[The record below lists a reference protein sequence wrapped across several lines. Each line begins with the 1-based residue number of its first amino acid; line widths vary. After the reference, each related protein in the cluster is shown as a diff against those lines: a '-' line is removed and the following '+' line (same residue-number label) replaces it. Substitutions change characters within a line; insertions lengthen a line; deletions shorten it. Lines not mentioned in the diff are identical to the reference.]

1 MKKENLEVR
10 RGQEY
15 LSDDFSRIIS
25 YLRLS
30 LTDRCNL
37 RCHYCVTDAQ
47 EPDAITWL
55 KHEDLFSY
63 EELLKVVRVA
73 VKMGMSKIR
82 LTGGEPLA
90 RRNVMYFIR
99 QLSETDGLND
109 IRITTN
115 GVLLEK
121 YAERLFQIGVRK
133 VNISLDTLKPER
145 FKQITGKDYFERVWR
160 GIEQV
165 LAMGFSTV
173 KLNMVVMRGI
183 NDDELV
189 DFARLSLQRKLQ
201 ARFIE
206 FMPIGS
212 LSRWRKDTFMSSDE
226 IMERIDS
233 LGKLIPLDR
242 NNSDGPA
249 RTFKIGEGAPGTLG
263 FISPM
268 SHHFCQSCNRLRLTS
283 DGKLRPCL
291 LSDKEVDLRKV
302 VRNGGT
308 DDDICLAIRSAI
320 KIKPGEHRMSDRLN
334 GQNQECNGRM
344 SRIGG

>member
-1 MKKENLEVR
+1 MKKEHLEVGQ
-10 RGQEY
+10 GQEN
-15 LSDDFSRIIS
+15 LKDDFSRIIS

-37 RCHYCVTDAQ
+37 RCHYCVTDTQ
-47 EPDAITWL
+47 EPEAITWL

-73 VKMGMSKIR
+73 VGMGMSKLR
-82 LTGGEPLA
+82 LTGGEPLT
-90 RRNVMYFIR
+90 RRNVMYFIS
-99 QLSETDGLND
+99 QLAEIEGLND

-121 YAERLFQIGVRK
+121 YAGRLYQAGIRK
-133 VNISLDTLKPER
+133 VNISLDTLRPDR
-145 FKQITGKDYFERVWR
+145 FKEITGRDYFDRVWR

-165 LAMGFSTV
+165 LALGFSPV

-189 DFARLSLQRKLQ
+189 DFARLSLQKNLQ

-226 IMERIDS
+226 IKERISS
-233 LGKLIPLDR
+233 LGELLPLDR
-242 NNSDGPA
+242 NNADGPA
-249 RTFKIGEGAPGTLG
+249 RTFKIGEDAPGTLG

-268 SHHFCQSCNRLRLTS
+268 SHHFCKTCNRLRLTS

-302 VRNGGT
+302 VRGGGT
-308 DDDICLAIRSAI
+308 DDDIRLAIRSAI
-320 KIKPGEHRMSDRLN
+320 QIKPGEHRMSDRLN
-334 GQNQECNGRM
+334 DQAQKCNGYM